1 MTHIKYITII
11 IFITLLLTFKGVFV
25 DIISNIN
32 LLTHKI
38 SNNDNTEML
47 ILKNKIKKLE
57 KDLLDISK
65 LKTENHKY
73 QITKFSYYDNYKKES
88 FYITNV
94 ENIKVNDLLINE
106 YGLVG
111 IVSKVT
117 NEYSKVDTIKKLKNV
132 SININ
137 DEFGTITEYKD
148 NLFIIKDISNIS
160 NISLNDSVYTIPTE
174 QLKTPV
180 LIGYVKRIDK
190 KDINKIIYVESNVDF
205 DNINYLYVVGE

>member
-38 SNNDNTEML
+38 SNNDNSEML

-57 KDLLDISK
+57 KDLFDISK
-65 LKTENHKY
+65 LKNKNYKY
-73 QITKFSYYDNYKKES
+73 EITKFSYFDNYKKDS
-88 FYITNV
+88 FYINNV
-94 ENIKVNDLLINE
+94 DNIKVNDLLINE
-106 YGLVG
+106 HGLVG
-111 IVSKVT
+111 IVSKVN
-117 NEYSKVDTIKKLKNV
+117 NEYSKVNTIKKLKNV

-148 NLFIIKDISNIS
+148 NYFIIKDLSNTS
-160 NISLNDSVYTIPTE
+160 NISLNDLVYTIPTE
-174 QLKTPV
+174 QIKTPV
-180 LIGYVKRIDK
+180 LIGYIKRIDE
-190 KDINKIIYVESNVDF
+190 KDINKIVYVESEVDF